1 MEQTCSKDI
10 IVAMLMALM
19 ARVYRVA
26 PFVIATWKKIVTTGN
41 KREILFT
48 DFNRPVLRFGIGIDP
63 PVIGRQIHVPKRT
76 SAYKV
81 SFAVLFFLPLARTAN
96 ITTT

>member
-26 PFVIATWKKIVTTGN
+26 PFVIATWKKN
-41 KREILFT
+41 CYDRK
-48 DFNRPVLRFGIGIDP
+48 
-63 PVIGRQIHVPKRT
+63 
-76 SAYKV
+76 
-81 SFAVLFFLPLARTAN
+81 
-96 ITTT
+96 